1 MSNPLTKEQIL
12 NLVLNHLTSTES
24 RENFW
29 QEMISGLHINDPVY
43 QSEESTSSDV
53 LQNIFRNIDWEM
65 LNNNEYG
72 EDKFFNDENHGLY
85 NTSLKEELN
94 TILEASND
102 YKRMDLINTEG
113 KKNWWTNSYWN
124 ESVAKLLQILAQG
137 IDLQNIINYEKS
149 GLLIEL
155 IKPEGKIDTEH
166 LRGGIS
172 AHGAKAELRIID
184 IMDADAGNSFEGEND
199 TYWYGDFY
207 SSISFS
213 YIVEDT
219 EHVSTLTDVLF
230 TEEADTVLS
239 KIRNGEEITTAEYRN
254 LLLIH
259 SEGNNGLVYSGT
271 IEADINKLPEERVLV
286 NMRVPDAAEHYRFKV
301 VKNPWVIP
309 WYNFDA
315 ETYSYVRGE
324 DKRVSALTDSNKL
337 DFTREQ
343 SEQLCRWIRLLMP
356 RYKRKV
362 EVEDLNR
369 NFWVIGQVLAG
380 ISADLFDE
388 DRQIQS
394 MIKGLLKEIGQLW
407 ENMVYLWAA
416 LALLSQDRFYSQT
429 HDEIVFIQYDSLRP
443 YLKYDNIIDIQT
455 QGYVDAINSR
465 LNYLLQKYPE
475 KNLCILPIIRLNN
488 YEKNY
493 YAQVWYPGIWF
504 YDRNIDND
512 WEHVLFPGSN
522 GIVINLEDYNE
533 YIYSLNEQEEVYS
546 YVTPLKYSEDVI
558 SDNELRYYGLARDEI
573 VLDCNLYER
582 EGERW
587 ERRVDLNCN
596 INLYDL
602 ARKLVTSEEENHYI
616 YKLTYSYDGT
626 TPVSTIYN
634 ILTDEE
640 ESPLDNQDP
649 QTAVITKGYYQGELL
664 STSNDVSKVIY
675 DIYVLPSAT
684 LKPTTM
690 TLEEILAQYNTASCA
705 QMRAEDEKV
714 LTKIIDNFVDYNT
727 LPAEFWTQ
735 ERLGRFS
742 TPTFFFGNNGQD
754 VNYTREN
761 AIHSFYKS
769 TEKAYQTQ
777 AEWQTQNQK
786 YFRMNGDKNLES
798 TILFVEGRRGTDYSS
813 NLTSDADPEQYFPYD
828 GNNTDGLTMSFNESA
843 SIRSSSTGAVISL
856 PIKNQRAFGF
866 YSMHKS
872 VNLPTSTVH
881 TTYTNAGRDLDAGS
895 YIKNDDTRVPYAAA
909 ATEDVDSFKHWSIV
923 SGAGGEQW
931 LVGIKNGETAFTPD
945 NWLVVKVEES
955 YLTHV
960 KLYDENLGGYT
971 GFEKFCFEGGT
982 YSEEEVHAQLARRVA
997 QEEYE
1002 ASADHTVGHIAE
1014 AIKTRFAAAGID
1026 NYDLTTWY
1034 YAQAIMHGGYDAWY
1048 RDQCHMYN
1056 VDQSSYLVKAE
1067 AALASFGKTPP
1078 YTGQSSHGIKDP
1090 EGNTFSNRLF
1100 VSGYI
1105 VTEIRVYVFG
1115 PNQLYSRRGYYRDA
1129 NGHWTAQTVINE
1141 ETTNGNVDE
1150 IRANYTIVSNNRRD
1164 ENFEKYKSKFKA
1176 RLLDA
1181 GYYVPS
1187 LDDELFNSYSVNWQD
1202 IGQDYPWDIPS

>member
-1 MSNPLTKEQIL
+1 MNNPLTKEQIL
-12 NLVLNHLTSTES
+12 NLALNHLTSTES

-43 QSEESTSSDV
+43 QSEELTSSDV
-53 LQNIFRNIDWEM
+53 LQNIFRNIDWEI

-72 EDKFFNDENHGLY
+72 KDKFFNDKSHGLY
-85 NTSLKEELN
+85 TSLKEELN

-102 YKRMDLINTEG
+102 YKRMDLIDTEG
-113 KKNWWTNSYWN
+113 EKNWWTNSYWN
-124 ESVAKLLQILAQG
+124 ESVAKLLRILAQR
-137 IDLQNIINYEKS
+137 IDPQNIINYEKS
-149 GLLIEL
+149 GLLIEF
-155 IKPEGKIDTEH
+155 IDPKGKIDVEH

-184 IMDADAGNSFEGEND
+184 IIDADAGNSFEREND
-199 TYWYGDFY
+199 TYWYGEFY

-213 YIVEDT
+213 YIAKGI
-219 EHVSTLTDVLF
+219 EHISTLTNVLF
-230 TEEADTVLS
+230 TEQADAILS
-239 KIRNGEEITTAEYRN
+239 KIKNKEEITTAEYKN

-259 SEGNNGLVYSGT
+259 NEENDGLIYSGT
-271 IEADINKLPEERVLV
+271 IEADINSLPEKRVLV
-286 NMRVPDAAEHYRFKV
+286 QMKVPNAVEHYRFKV
-301 VKNPWVIP
+301 VKKPWVIP

-324 DKRVSALTDSNKL
+324 DKKVSALTDSNKL

-343 SEQLCRWIRLLMP
+343 SKQPCRGIRLLMP

-388 DRQIQS
+388 DGPIQS
-394 MIKGLLKEIGQLW
+394 MLKGLLKEIGDLW

-416 LALLSQDRFYSQT
+416 LALLSQKRFYSQT
-429 HDEIVFIQYDSLRP
+429 HNEIVFIQYDSLRP
-443 YLKYDNIIDIQT
+443 YLKYDNITDIQT
-455 QGYVDAINSR
+455 QGYVDIINTR

-493 YAQVWYPGIWF
+493 YAQIWYPGIWF

-512 WEHVLFPGSN
+512 WEYVLFPGSN
-522 GIVINLEDYNE
+522 GVVINLEDYNK
-533 YIYSLNEQEEVYS
+533 YIYGLYEQEEVYS
-546 YVTPLKYSEDVI
+546 YVTPLKYSEDI
-558 SDNELRYYGLARDEI
+558 TSDNELRYYGLARDEI
-573 VLDCNLYER
+573 ILDCNLYEKGS
-582 EGERW
+582 EGW
-587 ERRVDLNCN
+587 ERKVNLNCN
-596 INLYDL
+596 ISLYDL
-602 ARKLVTSEEENHYI
+602 ARKLVTSEKEKHYI

-626 TPVSTIYN
+626 APTSTIYDV
-634 ILTDEE
+634 LADEKV
-640 ESPLDNQDP
+640 SPLNNQDP
-649 QTAVITKGYYQGELL
+649 QTTLITKGYYQGELL
-664 STSNDVSKVIY
+664 STSSDVSKIIY

-690 TLEEILAQYNTASCA
+690 TLEEILTQYNTSSCA
-705 QMRAEDEKV
+705 QMRAEDENV
-714 LTKIIDNFVDYNT
+714 LNKIINNFVDYNN
-727 LPAEFWTQ
+727 LPAGFWTQ

-742 TPTFFFGNNGQD
+742 TPAFFFGNNGQN

-761 AIHSFYKS
+761 VIHSFHNPS
-769 TEKAYQTQ
+769 EKAYLTQ
-777 AEWQTQNQK
+777 EDWQTQNQK
-786 YFRMNGDKNLES
+786 YFKMNEDKNLKS
-798 TILFVEGRRGTDYSS
+798 TILFVEGRRETDYSS
-813 NLTSDADPEQYFPYD
+813 DLTSGGRPEQYFPYD
-828 GNNTDGLTMSFNESA
+828 GSNTDGLTTSFNKNA
-843 SIRSSSTGAVISL
+843 GVRSSPTGAVISL
-856 PIKNQRAFGF
+856 PIKGQRASGF
-866 YSMHKS
+866 YPMHKS
-872 VNLPTSTVH
+872 IDLPTSAV
-881 TTYTNAGRDLDAGS
+881 YTMFSDADKDVDAKS
-895 YIKNDDTRVPYAAA
+895 YIKNDDTKIPYAGA
-909 ATEDVDSFKHWSIV
+909 ATEDVDSFKRQSAS
-923 SGAGGEQW
+923 SGLGSEQW

-945 NWLVVKVEES
+945 NWLVVKVEIKWLS
-955 YLTHV
+955 HV

-971 GFEKFCFEGGT
+971 GFEKFCLSGDT
-982 YSEEEVHAQLARRVA
+982 YSEEDVHIQLARRVA

-1002 ASADHTVGHIAE
+1002 ASADHSVKHIAE

-1048 RDQCHMYN
+1048 KDQCHMYN
-1056 VDQSSYLVKAE
+1056 VDQSSYLAKAE

-1078 YTGQSSHGIKDP
+1078 YIGQSSYGIKDP

-1100 VSGYI
+1100 IAGSI
-1105 VTEIRVYVFG
+1105 VTELRVYVFG

-1129 NGHWTAQTVINE
+1129 NGHWTSQTVINE

-1150 IRANYTIVSNNRRD
+1150 IRANYTIISNNKKE
-1164 ENFEKYKSKFKA
+1164 ENFEKYKSKLRT

-1181 GYYVPS
+1181 GYYSPS
-1187 LDDELFNSYSVNWQD
+1187 LDDELFNSYSINWQD

>member
-85 NTSLKEELN
+85 TSLKEELN

-124 ESVAKLLQILAQG
+124 ESVAKLLQILAQR
-137 IDLQNIINYEKS
+137 IDPQNVIKYEKS

-155 IKPEGKIDTEH
+155 IDPEGKIDTEH

-213 YIVEDT
+213 YIVDDT
-219 EHVSTLTDVLF
+219 EHVSTLTNVLF
-230 TEEADTVLS
+230 TEQADTVLS
-239 KIRNGEEITTAEYRN
+239 KIRNEEEITSAEYKN

-259 SEGNNGLVYSGT
+259 SEGNDGLVYSGT
-271 IEADINKLPEERVLV
+271 IEADISKLPEKRVLV
-286 NMRVPDAAEHYRFKV
+286 KMKVPSAAEHYRFKV

-324 DKRVSALTDSNKL
+324 DKKVSALTDSNKL

-388 DRQIQS
+388 DGPIQS

-443 YLKYDNIIDIQT
+443 YLKYDNITDIQT

-475 KNLCILPIIRLNN
+475 KNLCILPIIKLNN

-504 YDRNIDND
+504 YDRNTDND

-533 YIYSLNEQEEVYS
+533 YIYGLNEQEEVYS

-626 TPVSTIYN
+626 TPTSTIYN

-640 ESPLDNQDP
+640 ESPLDNHDP

-690 TLEEILAQYNTASCA
+690 TLEEILAQYTTPSCA

-714 LTKIIDNFVDYNT
+714 LTKIIDNFVDYNA

-742 TPTFFFGNNGQD
+742 TPAFFFGNNGQN
-754 VNYTREN
+754 VNYTRED
-761 AIHSFYKS
+761 AIHSFYNPS
-769 TEKAYQTQ
+769 EKAYPTQ
-777 AEWQTQNQK
+777 EDWQTQNQK
-786 YFRMNGDKNLES
+786 YLRMSGNKNLES

-813 NLTSDADPEQYFPYD
+813 DLTSGAEPEQYFPYD
-828 GNNTDGLTMSFNESA
+828 GNNTDGLTMSFNENA
-843 SIRSSSTGAVISL
+843 SVRSSSTGAVISL
-856 PIKNQRAFGF
+856 PIKGQRASGF
-866 YSMHKS
+866 YPMHKS

-881 TTYTNAGRDLDAGS
+881 TTYTNADTDVDAKS
-895 YIKNDDTRVPYAAA
+895 YIKNDDTRIPYAAA
-909 ATEDVDSFKHWSIV
+909 ATHDVDSFKRWTAL

-945 NWLVVKVEES
+945 NWLVVKVEEKW
-955 YLTHV
+955 LTHV
-960 KLYDENLGGYT
+960 KLYDEDLGGYT
-971 GFEKFCFEGGT
+971 GFERFCFQGGT
-982 YSEEEVHAQLARRVA
+982 YTEEEVHAQLARRVA

-1048 RDQCHMYN
+1048 KDQCHMYN
-1056 VDQSSYLVKAE
+1056 VNQSSYLAKVE
-1067 AALASFGKTPP
+1067 AALASFGKTAP

-1090 EGNTFSNRLF
+1090 EGNTFSNRIFL
-1100 VSGYI
+1100 SGDI
-1105 VTEIRVYVFG
+1105 VTGVIVYVFG
-1115 PNQLYSRRGYYRDA
+1115 PNQLYSRRGYYRNA
-1129 NGHWTAQTVINE
+1129 NGHWTSQTVINE
-1141 ETTNGNVDE
+1141 ETANGNVDE
-1150 IRANYTIVSNNRRD
+1150 IRANYTIVSNNKRN

-1181 GYYVPS
+1181 GYYNPS

>member
-12 NLVLNHLTSTES
+12 NLVLNHLTSIES

-43 QSEESTSSDV
+43 QSEELTSSDV

-65 LNNNEYG
+65 LSNNEYG
-72 EDKFFNDENHGLY
+72 EDKFFNGKNHGLY
-85 NTSLKEELN
+85 TSLKEELK

-102 YKRMDLINTEG
+102 YKRMDLIDTEG
-113 KKNWWTNSYWN
+113 EKNWWTNNYWN
-124 ESVAKLLQILAQG
+124 ESVAKLLQILAQR
-137 IDLQNIINYEKS
+137 IDPQNVINYEKS

-213 YIVEDT
+213 YIVGNT
-219 EHVSTLTDVLF
+219 EHISTLTNVLF
-230 TEEADTVLS
+230 MEEADTVLS
-239 KIRNGEEITTAEYRN
+239 KIRNEEEITSAEYKN

-259 SEGNNGLVYSGT
+259 NEGNNGLIYSGT
-271 IEADINKLPEERVLV
+271 IEADISNLPNERVFV
-286 NMRVPDAAEHYRFKV
+286 KMTVSDAAEHYRFKV

-315 ETYSYVRGE
+315 ETYSYVRGD

-388 DRQIQS
+388 DGPIQS
-394 MIKGLLKEIGQLW
+394 MIKGLLKEIGELW

-416 LALLSQDRFYSQT
+416 LALLSQNKFYSQT
-429 HDEIVFIQYDSLRP
+429 HNEIVFIQYDSLRP
-443 YLKYDNIIDIQT
+443 YLKYDNITDIQT

-475 KNLCILPIIRLNN
+475 KNLCILPVIRLNN

-504 YDRNIDND
+504 YDRNVDND
-512 WEHVLFPGSN
+512 WEYVLFPGSN

-533 YIYSLNEQEEVYS
+533 YIYGLYEQEEVYS
-546 YVTPLKYSEDVI
+546 YVTPLKYSKDII

-573 VLDCNLYER
+573 VLNCNLYER

-587 ERRVDLNCN
+587 ERKVDLNCN

-602 ARKLVTSEEENHYI
+602 ARKLVTSGEKNHYI

-626 TPVSTIYN
+626 TPTSTIYN
-634 ILTDEE
+634 ILIDEH
-640 ESPLDNQDP
+640 ESPLDNHDP

-664 STSNDVSKVIY
+664 STSNDVSKIIY

-690 TLEEILAQYNTASCA
+690 TLEEILAQYNTSSCA

-714 LTKIIDNFVDYNT
+714 LNKIIDNFVDYNS

-742 TPTFFFGNNGQD
+742 APPLFFGNNGQD
-754 VNYTREN
+754 VNYTRQD
-761 AIHSFYKS
+761 AIYSFYNS
-769 TEKAYQTQ
+769 SEKAYPTQ
-777 AEWQTQNQK
+777 EDWQTQNQK
-786 YFRMNGDKNLES
+786 YFKMNGDKNLES
-798 TILFVEGRRGTDYSS
+798 TILFVEGRRGTDYLS
-813 NLTSDADPEQYFPYD
+813 NLTSDAKPEQYFPYD
-828 GNNTDGLTMSFNESA
+828 GNNTDGLTMSFNKNA
-843 SIRSSSTGAVISL
+843 NVRSSSTGAVISL
-856 PIKNQRAFGF
+856 PIKGQRASGF
-866 YSMHKS
+866 YPMHKS

-881 TTYTNAGRDLDAGS
+881 TTCSAAHRDVDAKS

-909 ATEDVDSFKHWSIV
+909 ATHDVDSFKRWTEI

-945 NWLVVKVEES
+945 NWLVVKIEENW
-955 YLTHV
+955 LNHV

-971 GFEKFCFEGGT
+971 GFEKFCFSGGT
-982 YSEEEVHAQLARRVA
+982 YLEEDVHAQLARRIA

-1002 ASADHTVGHIAE
+1002 TSADHSVGHIAE

-1034 YAQAIMHGGYDAWY
+1034 YAQAIMHGSYDAWY
-1048 RDQCHMYN
+1048 KDQCHMYN
-1056 VDQSSYLVKAE
+1056 VDQSSYLAKAE
-1067 AALASFGKTPP
+1067 AALASFGKTAP
-1078 YTGQSSHGIKDP
+1078 YIGQSSHGIKDP

-1100 VSGYI
+1100 IAGSI

-1129 NGHWTAQTVINE
+1129 NGHWTSQTVINE
-1141 ETTNGNVDE
+1141 ETKNGNVDE
-1150 IRANYTIVSNNRRD
+1150 IRANYTIVSNNRKT
-1164 ENFEKYKSKFKA
+1164 ENFEKYKSKFKM

-1181 GYYVPS
+1181 GYYNPS
-1187 LDDELFNSYSVNWQD
+1187 LDDNLFNSYSINWQD

>member
-12 NLVLNHLTSTES
+12 NLVLNHLTSIES

-43 QSEESTSSDV
+43 QSEEPTSSDI
-53 LQNIFRNIDWEM
+53 LQNIFRNIDWKM
-65 LNNNEYG
+65 LNNNEHG

-85 NTSLKEELN
+85 TSLKEELN
-94 TILEASND
+94 TIFEASND
-102 YKRMDLINTEG
+102 YKRVDLINTEG

-124 ESVAKLLQILAQG
+124 ESVAKLLQILAQK
-137 IDLQNIINYEKS
+137 INPQNIINYEKS

-155 IKPEGKIDTEH
+155 IDPEGKIDIEH

-213 YIVEDT
+213 YTIGNVE
-219 EHVSTLTDVLF
+219 HISTFTDVLF
-230 TEEADTVLS
+230 TEQADAVLS
-239 KIRNGEEITTAEYRN
+239 KIRNEEEITSTEYKN
-254 LLLIH
+254 LFLIH
-259 SEGNNGLVYSGT
+259 GEGNSGLIYSGAVK
-271 IEADINKLPEERVLV
+271 ADIGSLPKERVLV
-286 NMRVPDAAEHYRFKV
+286 RMKVPDAAEHYRFKV

-315 ETYSYVRGE
+315 ETYSYVRGA

-343 SEQLCRWIRLLMP
+343 SKQLCRWIRLLMP

-388 DRQIQS
+388 NGPIQS
-394 MIKGLLKEIGQLW
+394 MIKGLLKEIGELW

-416 LALLSQDRFYSQT
+416 LALLSQKRFYSQT
-429 HDEIVFIQYDSLRP
+429 HNEIVFIQYDNLRP
-443 YLKYDNIIDIQT
+443 YLKYDNITDVQT

-512 WEHVLFPGSN
+512 WEYVLFSDNN
-522 GIVINLEDYNE
+522 GIIINLEDYNE
-533 YIYSLNEQEEVYS
+533 YIYGLYEQEETYS
-546 YVTPLKYSEDVI
+546 YITPLKYSEDVI
-558 SDNELRYYGLARDEI
+558 SDSELRYYGLARDEI
-573 VLDCNLYER
+573 VLDCNLYEK

-587 ERRVDLNCN
+587 ERKVDLNCN

-602 ARKLVTSEEENHYI
+602 ARKLVTSKEEKHYI
-616 YKLTYSYDGT
+616 YRLTYNYNGT
-626 TPVSTIYN
+626 APTSIIYN
-634 ILTDEE
+634 ILTDGE

-664 STSNDVSKVIY
+664 STSKDVSKITYNIY
-675 DIYVLPSAT
+675 ILPSAT

-690 TLEEILAQYNTASCA
+690 TLEEILTQYNTSSCA
-705 QMRAEDEKV
+705 QMRAEDENV
-714 LTKIIDNFVDYNT
+714 LNKIIDNFVDYNN

-735 ERLGRFS
+735 KRLNRFS
-742 TPTFFFGNNGQD
+742 APAFFFGNNGQD
-754 VNYTREN
+754 INYTRED
-761 AIHSFYKS
+761 AIHSFYNS
-769 TEKAYQTQ
+769 SEKAYPTQ
-777 AEWQTQNQK
+777 EDWQTQNQR
-786 YFRMNGDKNLES
+786 YFRMIEDKNLKS
-798 TILFVEGRRGTDYSS
+798 TILFVEGNRRTDYSS
-813 NLTSDADPEQYFPYD
+813 DLTSGGGPEQYFPYD
-828 GNNTDGLTMSFNESA
+828 GNNTDGLTMSFNKNTSV
-843 SIRSSSTGAVISL
+843 RSSSTGAVISL
-856 PIKNQRAFGF
+856 PIKGQRTSSF
-866 YSMHKS
+866 YPMHKS
-872 VNLPTSTVH
+872 IALPDSAV
-881 TTYTNAGRDLDAGS
+881 YTLYNDANKDIDTGS
-895 YIKNDDTRVPYAAA
+895 YIKSDDTKVSYAAA
-909 ATEDVDSFKHWSIV
+909 ATEDVDSFKRWSAS
-923 SGAGGEQW
+923 SGIGSEQW
-931 LVGIKNGETAFTPD
+931 LVGIKNGETSFTPD
-945 NWLVVKVEES
+945 NWLVIKVEVKW
-955 YLTHV
+955 LNHV

-971 GFEKFCFEGGT
+971 GFEKFCFGGGT
-982 YSEEEVHAQLARRVA
+982 YSEEDVRVQLARRVA

-1002 ASADHTVGHIAE
+1002 ASTDHTVGHIAQ

-1026 NYDLTTWY
+1026 EYDLTTWY
-1034 YAQAIMHGGYDAWY
+1034 YAQAIMHGGYDSWY
-1048 RDQCHMYN
+1048 KDQCHMYN
-1056 VDQSSYLVKAE
+1056 VDQSSYLAKAE
-1067 AALASFGKTPP
+1067 AALASFGEAPP
-1078 YTGQSSHGIKDP
+1078 YTGQSSYGIKDP

-1100 VSGYI
+1100 VAGNI
-1105 VTEIRVYVFG
+1105 VTELRVYVFG
-1115 PNQLYSRRGYYRDA
+1115 PNQLYSRRGYYRNN
-1129 NGHWTAQTVINE
+1129 NGHWTSQTIIDE

-1150 IRANYTIVSNNRRD
+1150 IRANYTIVSNNKRE
-1164 ENFEKYKSKFKA
+1164 ENFEKYKSKFKV

-1181 GYYVPS
+1181 GYYNPS
-1187 LDDELFNSYSVNWQD
+1187 LDDELFNKYSINWQN
-1202 IGQDYPWDIPS
+1202 IGQNYPWDIPS

>member
-582 EGERW
+582 KGERW

-881 TTYTNAGRDLDAGS
+881 TTYTDAGRDLDAGS

-909 ATEDVDSFKHWSIV
+909 ATEDVDSFKHLSIV
-923 SGAGGEQW
+923 SGLGGEQW

-955 YLTHV
+955 CLTHV

-1002 ASADHTVGHIAE
+1002 ASADHTIGHIAE